1 MKSGRFDPVVFCPG
15 YLRGVAFHGD
25 YAILGLSRPRDNKTF
40 QGLVLDE
47 RLAKEKVE
55 ARSGLY
61 VVDLK
66 SGGIPHFLHAEG
78 FIAELYDV
86 VVLPSV
92 KRPSMIGFQND
103 QVRRVISMPPARLA
117 SKVSKTRQTKPGP
130 VKKKANE
137 KQD

>member
-1 MKSGRFDPVVFCPG
+1 MRDWVFCPG
-15 YLRGVAFHGD
+15 YIRGITFHGD

-40 QGLVLDE
+40 QGLALDE

-66 SGGIPHFLHAEG
+66 SGGIPHWLHAEG
-78 FIAELYDV
+78 FITELYNV
-86 VVLPSV
+86 VVLPGA

-103 QVRRVISMPPARLA
+103 QIRRVISMPPGKSIR
-117 SKVSKTRQTKPGP
+117 KTKPN
-130 VKKKANE
+130 KKLN
-137 KQD
+137 